1 MNKIA
6 LLFAMM
12 LSSCTLEPASL
23 ADITSP
29 ELEPRM
35 IPREDA
41 FVPSLPPLERLDETI
56 LVRISFQRD
65 SIDAAIMC
73 DYLFEKHRGT
83 KCTYACTLG
92 DGNLAVSVPTIF
104 MEKPRG
110 HSEWERELLRLIDQ
124 KGYNAYWSVGP
135 QGEID
140 YPNPLSRYSNLFI
153 HEVGGHGWQWINQS
167 TINHDGFK

>member
-1 MNKIA
+1 MNKIS

-12 LSSCTLEPASL
+12 LSACTLEPAGL

-41 FVPSLPPLERLDETI
+41 FIASLPPLQRLDETI

-73 DYLFEKHRGT
+73 DYLFEKHMGT
-83 KCTYACTLG
+83 KCTYACTFG
-92 DGNLAVSVPTIF
+92 DVVGNAPTIF

-124 KGYNAYWSVGP
+124 KGYSAYWLVGP

-140 YPNPLSRYSNLFI
+140 YPKSLSRYSNLFI
-153 HEVGGHGWQWINQS
+153 HEVGGHGWQWVKEA
-167 TINHDGFK
+167 TINHDGFQ